1 MEIKRIVKEYYEQMC
16 FNKLDNLG
24 EKKKVLQRYN
34 LPKMTQKQI
43 ENLNKPSTAVIL
55 KLSTKNLGPDGFNSE
70 FC

>member
-1 MEIKRIVKEYYEQMC
+1 MLLKLGLIEEIIIDPIEIKRIVKEYYEQMC

-43 ENLNKPSTAVIL
+43 ENLNKQQ
-55 KLSTKNLGPDGFNSE
+55 
-70 FC
+70 

>member
-43 ENLNKPSTAVIL
+43 ENLNKQQ
-55 KLSTKNLGPDGFNSE
+55 
-70 FC
+70 